1 MKQNQKFADTIKS
14 KMFMKTDK
22 VDMELVLQTMVS
34 TNVSEDDIFEKSTG
48 IMTEFKKMLM
58 TGETWEFNPINSNF
72 YDDTKGFV
80 IIEEK
85 LREFLDDS
93 AEVSIEPLDVNN
105 NFVEIRLPVLLLIGN
120 AAELSDELIKKSEYC
135 TIHTM
140 IGEINL

>member
-1 MKQNQKFADTIKS
+1 
-14 KMFMKTDK
+14 MKTDK

>member
-72 YDDTKGFV
+72 F
-80 IIEEK
+80 
-85 LREFLDDS
+85 
-93 AEVSIEPLDVNN
+93 
-105 NFVEIRLPVLLLIGN
+105 
-120 AAELSDELIKKSEYC
+120 
-135 TIHTM
+135 
-140 IGEINL
+140 